1 MKSAQKRR
9 KGVEN
14 HQGIG
19 RRRRRSLTWVSGGG
33 VLAITRVI
41 NSFAK

>member
-33 VLAITRVI
+33 SSSATKITGI
-41 NSFAK
+41 